1 MAQRTTALPRADA
14 GQAAGK
20 PRRERSFRAGWLY
33 VAPAL
38 VILLALTI
46 VPAIYLLY
54 SSFFDYT
61 LLNEDARKFVG
72 FDNYGHVFS
81 DPNIRGDF
89 GRTFLFVGIAVTL
102 EMAFGVLLAVPLAA
116 RSRGNTVATTL
127 LLLPFA
133 ITPAVSALVFRQLL
147 DPNFGWIDHYLGAIG
162 IMGEPVEWLSNP
174 TTAWIALIGLD
185 VWQWTPF
192 VALILI
198 AGLQGV
204 PEEPQQ
210 AAALD
215 GAKRWQVFV
224 HITLPLLLPFVA
236 VALLLR
242 LVEAFKTFASV
253 QVLTGGGPGRSTEL
267 VNLTVYRVALQ
278 DFSVGAAAALGIVF
292 LIVLALIIP
301 QVLRA
306 LSRRTDLFE
315 DA

>member
-1 MAQRTTALPRADA
+1 MAKTQ
-14 GQAAGK
+14 
-20 PRRERSFRAGWLY
+20 RRERSFRAGWLY

-38 VILLALTI
+38 AILLALTV
-46 VPAIYLLY
+46 VPAVYLVY
-54 SSFFDYT
+54 SSLFDYT
-61 LLNEDARKFVG
+61 LLNEEARRFVG
-72 FDNYGHVFS
+72 FDNYTAVFG

-89 GRTFLFVGIAVTL
+89 GRTFLFVAIAVTL
-102 EMAFGVLLAVPLAA
+102 EMLFGVLLAVPLA
-116 RSRGNTVATTL
+116 RKTRGNTIATTL

-133 ITPAVSALVFRQLL
+133 ITPAVSALIFRQLL

-162 IMGEPVEWLSNP
+162 IAHEPIEWLSNP
-174 TTAWIALIGLD
+174 GTAWVALVGLD

-192 VALILI
+192 VALILM

-215 GAKRWQVFV
+215 GAKRWQVFRY
-224 HITLPLLLPFVA
+224 ITLPLLLPFVA

-242 LVEAFKTFASV
+242 VVEAFKTFASV

-267 VNLTVYRVALQ
+267 VNTTVYRVALQ

-292 LIVLALIIP
+292 LVVLLLLIP
-301 QVLRA
+301 QLLR
-306 LSRRTDLFE
+306 LLNRRTELFE
-315 DA
+315 EA